1 VIVGKPKAFVT
12 KPLFPS
18 VRTTL
23 EGHMDAEYWSEPGR
37 IPRAELLRRVADKD
51 ALLCLPTD
59 KIDDELLDAAPKLR
73 LIATVSVGY
82 DHVNLDA
89 CTRHGVTVTNTPGVL
104 TDTTADLAWALLMA
118 VARRLVEG
126 DAWTRSGKWNGL
138 AFDTFLGGDV
148 WGKTLGVI
156 GFGRIGR
163 EMARRAS
170 GFKMPVLYS
179 GKNRAPEDVE
189 KELRAEFATMDR
201 VLQESDFVSLHV
213 PLLPATRH
221 LISAD
226 AFSKM
231 KPTAYL
237 INTTR
242 GPVVDEAALVAALES
257 KKIAGAGLDVY
268 EQEPNVHPGLLARN
282 DVVLA
287 PHIGSATV
295 ETRTKM
301 AQVAAENAVAFFT
314 GRKPP
319 NALNAPNA
327 PNAPNAQGS

>member
-1 VIVGKPKAFVT
+1 MSKPKAFVT

-18 VRTTL
+18 VRAAL
-23 EGHMDAEYWSEPGR
+23 EEYVDAEYWNEPER
-37 IPRAELLRRVADKD
+37 IPRAELLRRIADKD

-59 KIDDELLDAAPKLR
+59 KVDDELLAAGPKLR

-82 DHVNLDA
+82 DHVNLDS
-89 CTRHGVTVTNTPGVL
+89 CTRRGVTVTNTPGVL

-126 DAWTRSGKWNGL
+126 DAWTRSGKWTGL

-148 WGKTLGVI
+148 WGKTLGII

-170 GFKMPVLYS
+170 GFKMRVIYS
-179 GKNRAPEDVE
+179 SQNRAPVE
-189 KELRAEFATMDR
+189 VEEELHAEFVTMER
-201 VLQESDFVSLHV
+201 VLRDSDFVSLHV
-213 PLLPATRH
+213 PLRPNTRH
-221 LISAD
+221 LIGTDSL
-226 AFSKM
+226 SKM
-231 KPTAYL
+231 KSSAYL
-237 INTTR
+237 VNTTR
-242 GPVVDEAALVAALES
+242 GPVVDEAALVDALDS
-257 KKIAGAGLDVY
+257 RKIAGAGLDVY
-268 EQEPNVHPGLLARN
+268 EQEPKVHPGLLSRA

-301 AQVAAENAVAFFT
+301 ARVAADNAVAFFT
-314 GRKPP
+314 GLKPP
-319 NALNAPNA
+319 NALNAPA
-327 PNAPNAQGS
+327 